1 MNPNCPKHYN
11 FESQR
16 RNGQGFRVLGAST
29 DSKENKMSKLTSLAL
44 ASALMLGAGA
54 GIASA
59 QSTTTTPS
67 SPPPAEAA
75 PQDCGPG
82 NMGDGCGMGPGMGIG
97 PDGMGPDGEG
107 WGHHRGRHGSKHA
120 RMGGH
125 GRDGHGRHGGGRMMR
140 IIDANADGV
149 INDDEAASMAD
160 FAFMR
165 MDRDRDG
172 AVSEAEFTEGRGPGG
187 HGRHGGGWFR
197 WLAKDEAEAVLKVRK
212 DKFASLDA
220 DKNGSVS
227 KTEFFAEAK
236 TKLAAADADKDG
248 KVTPWEFRASVDP
261 MK

>member
-1 MNPNCPKHYN
+1 
-11 FESQR
+11 
-16 RNGQGFRVLGAST
+16 
-29 DSKENKMSKLTSLAL
+29 MSKLTSLAL
-44 ASALMLGAGA
+44 ASALMLGAGT

-59 QSTTTTPS
+59 QSTTTAPP
-67 SPPPAEAA
+67 SPPPAQAA

-82 NMGDGCGMGPGMGIG
+82 MDGEGPDGCGMGPDGMGPHG
-97 PDGMGPDGEG
+97 MGMAPDGMGPDGEG
-107 WGHHRGRHGSKHA
+107 WGHHRGRHGGKHA
-120 RMGGH
+120 GMG
-125 GRDGHGRHGGGRMMR
+125 GHGRHGGGHMMR